1 MRLLHSTIT
10 CSPRSLTLIVC
21 YNDFITP
28 LFHSLF
34 TDRSNTALQQ
44 YRVCCT
50 IKRNNYTDKRSHVAN
65 IQKILPQPR
74 SQRRIFKRKTLKKLF
89 NRYSFIEVQYLCTEQ
104 IFIFGLQLIRLGFHQ
119 ILFRFIILYGIS
131 FAIIILLTHQLERF
145 HTGIAAVLH
154 TGISCFRKPV
164 QCTRLAEFLYKAL
177 SWCCPIARS
186 SSLAVIVLCAHGYE

>member
-10 CSPRSLTLIVC
+10 CSPRSLTLIIC

-44 YRVCCT
+44 YRVCRT

-145 HTGIAAVLH
+145 HTGIGCRTT
-154 TGISCFRKPV
+154 TGILAFGS
-164 QCTRLAEFLYKAL
+164 QCSVPGLLNFFIERFLGIIQL
-177 SWCCPIARS
+177 QRII
-186 SSLAVIVLCAHGYE
+186 LLL